1 MEFQM
6 TDDVLTIF
14 LSGRI
19 KADNASAVD
28 AELSKII
35 KSNPSNALVLDATDL
50 EYIASAGLR
59 VLMKCRKA
67 SKKKVAIQNVSKA
80 VFDVLEMTSFT
91 KLFEVSKKPRE
102 ISIEGC
108 PQVGMGLSSKV
119 YRLDPET
126 IVKVYD
132 RKVPFYKISRE
143 IDLAK
148 KAFVLGVPTAISYDL
163 VNVDGAYGVVFEMIA
178 DATAVGDALQAND
191 CRDFDE
197 IMKKFATLLK
207 TLHQTEATKDSGL
220 PSIKGTWLD
229 WAKGMS
235 AYYTQ
240 EEYDML
246 RRLIEEIPDRNTLVH
261 CDFHAGNTLYQDGE
275 VVVID
280 MADFGFGHPV
290 FDFAAGSFASR
301 RKFSTLAELVG
312 RKHFAILEHSVGNVF
327 RDERSDAARRDRSDI
342 PCVCIASRRAVSDE
356 ACADIAGSTA
366 IPHRQ
371 REEKLLPAI
380 RLVHETD
387 RATENHSVIF
397 KSIAAFADNITE
409 KLF

>member
-1 MEFQM
+1 MINWEADFMEFQM

-102 ISIEGC
+102 ISIDGC
-108 PQVGMGLSSKV
+108 SQVGMGLSSKV
-119 YRLDPET
+119 YRIDPET

-163 VNVDGAYGVVFEMIA
+163 VRVGEAYGVVFEMIA
-178 DATAVGDALQAND
+178 DAKAVGDALQAND

-246 RRLIEEIPDRNTLVH
+246 RRMIEEIPDRNTLVH

-290 FDFAAGSFASR
+290 FDFAAGSFHKTMRHGENFQRSLNLSEENILR
-301 RKFSTLAELVG
+301 FWNTL
-312 RKHFAILEHSVGNVF
+312 LEMYF
-327 RDERSDAARRDRSDI
+327 ETKDRTRLDEIDQ
-342 PCVCIASRRAVSDE
+342 
-356 ACADIAGSTA
+356 TF
-366 IPHRQ
+366 H
-371 REEKLLPAI
+371 
-380 RLVHETD
+380 
-387 RATENHSVIF
+387 
-397 KSIAAFADNITE
+397 AFALLRGALFPMKHVQISPEARQFHIDNARKNFFPQFDWCMEQTARLKTI
-409 KLF
+409 L